1 MRALLLLVL
10 CAGPLAAQQA
20 SAYLPL
26 DHWTMPYIEHLIA
39 ARVMA
44 DPTPLTRP
52 LREADVARALRDVD
66 TLTTS
71 AAVTATVRRLL
82 AALGDEDSGPRYRID
97 GSAGVAAA
105 TYPLRD
111 PLEIGRGAP
120 PRAPGADRGFVNGGL
135 ALQVPPRALV
145 AATPTHFHTR
155 LKEHPADLRQQ
166 ERRLAGHHA

>member
-1 MRALLLLVL
+1 LH
-10 CAGPLAAQQA
+10 
-20 SAYLPL
+20 L
-26 DHWTMPYIEHLIA
+26 DHCTMPYIWHLIA

-52 LREADVARALRDVD
+52 LREADAAGALRDVD

-82 AALGDEDSGPRYRID
+82 AALGDEDSGPRFRID

-120 PRAPGADRGFVNGGL
+120 PRAPGADRGFANGGL
-135 ALQVPPRALV
+135 ALQG
-145 AATPTHFHTR
+145 R
-155 LKEHPADLRQQ
+155 LEI
-166 ERRLAGHHA
+166 